1 MVVGKEYYYIPNAL
15 KEAFSKSGRVSEHHW
30 IWGL

>member
-15 KEAFSKSGRVSEHHW
+15 EGALSKSGMVSEHFW